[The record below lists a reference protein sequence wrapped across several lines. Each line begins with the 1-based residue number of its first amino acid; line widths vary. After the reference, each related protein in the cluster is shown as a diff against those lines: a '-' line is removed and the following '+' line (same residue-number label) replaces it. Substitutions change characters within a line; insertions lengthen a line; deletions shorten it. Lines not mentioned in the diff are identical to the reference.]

1 MLKMKK
7 ILSALIVVAIV
18 GAVSCKS
25 DEKTTAK
32 QPTMAASID
41 SMSYAYGMEL
51 GRMLMDIDSMLNIDM
66 VCMGIS
72 DMYKATPKLSLDEA
86 RFAMLKY
93 KHYDNYERVQRYEKQ
108 FLADLRAKDRN
119 YFATNSGLTYKIA
132 KMGDTKRVPRTPKD
146 TVQIMY
152 RVLDGN
158 RVVDTTYYRNDTLRL
173 ANGDMPKGLQ
183 EAARLV
189 GRGGHVEAWLPS
201 SLAFG
206 SVGCDSLGVEPNT
219 MLYYEL
225 KLIEVEK

>member
-1 MLKMKK
+1 MKK
-7 ILSALIVVAIV
+7 SIVSIVTLLSIIAV
-18 GAVSCKS
+18 VSCKS
-25 DEKTTAK
+25 DDKAAPKEHV
-32 QPTMAASID
+32 MALSVD

-51 GRMLMDIDSMLNIDM
+51 GRMLMAIDSTLNIDM

-72 DMYKATPKLSLDEA
+72 DMYKGESKLSLEEA

-93 KHYDNYERVQRYEKQ
+93 QHYDNYERVQRYERQ
-108 FLADLRAKDRN
+108 FLEELRAKDRN
-119 YFATNSGLTYKIA
+119 YFATQSGLTYKIA
-132 KMGDTKRVPRTPKD
+132 KMGDTKRVPRNAKD

-152 RVLDGN
+152 RVLDVN
-158 RVVDTTYYRNDTLRL
+158 RIVDTTYYRNDTLRM